1 MMADVMSTAYKPVT
15 ATWGRPPEN
24 RCREC
29 AYSAPGG
36 RWCELRHHFTA
47 WQGKCS
53 AFEPAWVTCKCGEEI
68 ERTAGSFMVC
78 PSCGRRVRYGD

>member
-1 MMADVMSTAYKPVT
+1 MADVMSTVCKPVT

-36 RWCELRHHFTA
+36 RWCTLNHHFTA
-47 WQGKCS
+47 WASETCPD
-53 AFEPAWVTCKCGEEI
+53 FETAWVTCKCGEEI
-68 ERTAGSFMVC
+68 EYTAGSFMVC
-78 PSCGRRVRYGD
+78 PSCGRRVRYGE